1 MPLARPSRNPAASTR
16 TSLPIALGALMLLVP
31 IVHAQTP
38 PASPKPDTT
47 IVRTFYLTSITQI
60 NEGTELT
67 SALRN
72 ILSPDVKLIYLPSQQ
87 ALTVRATPEELA
99 LTQKI
104 LTDLDRPRRSY
115 RLTYTITEIDGG
127 KRVGTQHFAVI
138 VLGGGRTALKQGDRV
153 PVATGTYAP
162 NTSGTQTQFTYLDVG
177 LNIDASLDDA
187 IDGVRLRTKVEQ
199 SSIAEQTSGV
209 GPSDPIVRQTYIEG
223 TSVLTAGKPLML
235 GSLDIP
241 GTTRHLD
248 VEVAMEVIH

>member
-1 MPLARPSRNPAASTR
+1 MPLVKPSRKPAACTAA
-16 TSLPIALGALMLLVP
+16 LPIALGALMLLVP
-31 IVHAQTP
+31 LAHAQTAAAP
-38 PASPKPDTT
+38 TKADPTV
-47 IVRTFYLTSITQI
+47 VRTFYLTSITQI
-60 NEGTELT
+60 NEGTDLT
-67 SALRN
+67 TALRN

-87 ALTVRATPEELA
+87 ALTVRGTPEELA

-127 KRVGTQHFAVI
+127 KRVGTQHFAIV
-138 VLGGGRTALKQGDRV
+138 VLGGGRTALKQGDKV

-162 NTSGTQTQFTYLDVG
+162 GTSGTQTQFTYLDVG

-209 GPSDPIVRQTYIEG
+209 GPSDPIVRQTYLEG

-241 GTTRHLD
+241 GSTRHLD
-248 VEVAMEVIH
+248 VEVAMDILR